1 MVNPF
6 FKQLTKGSKV
16 KVDPTELLKKKF
28 GKLVKEDELPL
39 EAPVTPVTKKEVVKE
54 PPTIKPETETAFE
67 MDTVKAAGV
76 TEEDI
81 LNIRE
86 TFIETHEKELYDE
99 AVTLCHLH
107 HLRLHSIY
115 GKRPKLITAMKQKR
129 WVEKQRVKHGMV

>member
-1 MVNPF
+1 MNFKRDLVKYVRDKAKSRYQKSNNCYICGDTENLDFHHF
-6 FKQLTKGSKV
+6 FGL
-16 KVDPTELLKKKF
+16 TELLERWLKKNNI
-28 GKLVKEDELPL
+28 
-39 EAPVTPVTKKEVVKE
+39 VVE
-54 PPTIKPETETAFE
+54 
-67 MDTVKAAGV
+67 

-86 TFIETHEKELYDE
+86 TFIQKHEKELYDE

>member
-1 MVNPF
+1 MNFKRDLVKYVRDKAKSRYQKSNNCYICGDTENLDFHHF
-6 FKQLTKGSKV
+6 FGLTE
-16 KVDPTELLKKKF
+16 PLERWLKKHNI
-28 GKLVKEDELPL
+28 
-39 EAPVTPVTKKEVVKE
+39 VVE
-54 PPTIKPETETAFE
+54 
-67 MDTVKAAGV
+67 